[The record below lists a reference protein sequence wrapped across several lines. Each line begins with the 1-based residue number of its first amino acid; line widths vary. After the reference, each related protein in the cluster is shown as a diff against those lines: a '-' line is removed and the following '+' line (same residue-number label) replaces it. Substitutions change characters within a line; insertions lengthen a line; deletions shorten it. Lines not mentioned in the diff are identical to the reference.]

1 MKKFVGAVLLIL
13 LILFALQAARR
24 APAPSSQ
31 SFPQEDVRIVSL
43 APNLT
48 EILFE
53 LGVGEQVVGV
63 TKYFTDSSREQQIEE
78 IGDFFNPNLE
88 KIVSLKP
95 SLVIAEHWPSSR
107 TVPRL
112 REFGLPVLET
122 ISPTSLEEIYQI
134 IREVGKVVD
143 RSQPAEA
150 LIQSM
155 KKRLRVVK
163 ERAVQL
169 SDRPSIYIEV
179 DLPTWTIGKRSFIT
193 EAFHLCGARNLFDDV
208 DKRALQASKE
218 TIIDRNPDIILTYT
232 VSASLISQ
240 RPGWDQIKAVQ
251 NGRIL
256 DDFDRDLLSHGNHRL
271 IEGMEKF
278 QARILTMMS
287 EP

>member
-1 MKKFVGAVLLIL
+1 MKKFVGTVLLIL
-13 LILFALQAARR
+13 LILFALQASRR
-24 APAPSSQ
+24 APSSQ
-31 SFPQEDVRIVSL
+31 SVSQEDVRIVSL

-63 TKYFTDSSREQQIEE
+63 TKYFSDSSQGQQKEE

-88 KIVSLKP
+88 KIISLKP
-95 SLVIAEHWPSSR
+95 TLVIAEHWPSSR

-112 REFGLPVLET
+112 KEFGLPVLET

-143 RSQPAEA
+143 RSQPAET

-155 KKRLRVVK
+155 KERLRVVK

-169 SDRPSIYIEV
+169 SDRPSVYIEV
-179 DLPTWTIGKRSFIT
+179 DLPPWTIGKRSFIT

-208 DKRALQASKE
+208 EKRALQASKE
-218 TIIDRNPDIILTYT
+218 TIIARNPDIILTYT

-256 DDFDRDLLSHGNHRL
+256 DDFDRALLSHGNHRL

>member
-1 MKKFVGAVLLIL
+1 MKKFVGTVLLIL
-13 LILFALQAARR
+13 LILFALQASRR
-24 APAPSSQ
+24 APSSQ
-31 SFPQEDVRIVSL
+31 SVSQEDVRIVSL

-63 TKYFTDSSREQQIEE
+63 TKYFSDSSQGQQIEE

-95 SLVIAEHWPSSR
+95 TLVIAEHWPSSR

-112 REFGLPVLET
+112 KEFGLPVLET

-143 RSQPAEA
+143 RSQPAET

-155 KKRLRVVK
+155 KERLRVVK

-169 SDRPSIYIEV
+169 SDRPSVYIEV

-208 DKRALQASKE
+208 EKRALQASKE
-218 TIIDRNPDIILTYT
+218 TIIARNPDIILTYT

-256 DDFDRDLLSHGNHRL
+256 DDFDRALLSHGNHRL

>member
-1 MKKFVGAVLLIL
+1 MKKFVGTVLLIL
-13 LILFALQAARR
+13 LILFALQASRR
-24 APAPSSQ
+24 APSSQ
-31 SFPQEDVRIVSL
+31 TVPQEDVRIVSL

-63 TKYFTDSSREQQIEE
+63 TKYFSDSSQGQQKEE

-95 SLVIAEHWPSSR
+95 TLVIAEHWPSSR

-112 REFGLPVLET
+112 KEFGLPVLET

-143 RSQPAEA
+143 RSQPAET

-169 SDRPSIYIEV
+169 SDRPSVYIEV

-208 DKRALQASKE
+208 EKRALQASKE
-218 TIIDRNPDIILTYT
+218 TIIARNPDIILTYT

-256 DDFDRDLLSHGNHRL
+256 DDFDRALLSHGNHRL

>member
-13 LILFALQAARR
+13 LILFALQASRR
-24 APAPSSQ
+24 APSSQ
-31 SFPQEDVRIVSL
+31 SVSQEDVRIVSL

-63 TKYFTDSSREQQIEE
+63 TKYFSDSSQGQQKEE

-95 SLVIAEHWPSSR
+95 TLVIAEHWPSSR

-112 REFGLPVLET
+112 KEFGLPVLET

-143 RSQPAEA
+143 RSQPAET

-169 SDRPSIYIEV
+169 SDRPSVYIEV

-208 DKRALQASKE
+208 EKRALQASKE
-218 TIIDRNPDIILTYT
+218 TIIARNPDIILTYT

-256 DDFDRDLLSHGNHRL
+256 DDFDRALLSHGNHRL

>member
-1 MKKFVGAVLLIL
+1 MKVFVGTVLLIL
-13 LILFALQAARR
+13 LILFALQTSRR
-24 APAPSSQ
+24 APSSQ
-31 SFPQEDVRIVSL
+31 SVPQEDVRIVSL

-63 TKYFTDSSREQQIEE
+63 TKYFSDSSQGQQKEE

-95 SLVIAEHWPSSR
+95 TLVIAEHWPSSR

-112 REFGLPVLET
+112 KEFGLPVLET

-143 RSQPAEA
+143 RSQPAET

-155 KKRLRVVK
+155 KERLRVVK

-169 SDRPSIYIEV
+169 SDRPSVYIEV

-208 DKRALQASKE
+208 EKRALQASKE
-218 TIIDRNPDIILTYT
+218 TIIARNPDIILTYT

-256 DDFDRDLLSHGNHRL
+256 DDFDRALLSHGNHRL

>member
-1 MKKFVGAVLLIL
+1 MKKFVGAILLIL
-13 LILFALQAARR
+13 LLIFVIQASRWA
-24 APAPSSQ
+24 SSNQ
-31 SFPQEDVRIVSL
+31 SVPQEDVRIVSL

-63 TKYFTDSSREQQIEE
+63 TKYFTDSSQGQQKEV
-78 IGDFFNPNLE
+78 IGDFLNPNLE
-88 KIVSLKP
+88 KIASLKP

-112 REFGLPVLET
+112 REFGLTVLET
-122 ISPTSLEEIYQI
+122 LSPTSLEEIYQI

-150 LIQSM
+150 LIQNM
-155 KKRLRVVK
+155 KDRLRVVQ
-163 ERAVQL
+163 ERAAQL
-169 SDRPSIYIEV
+169 SERPSVYIEV

-208 DKRALQASKE
+208 EKRALQASKE
-218 TIIDRNPDIILTYT
+218 TIIARNPDIILTYT

-251 NGRIL
+251 NVRIL

-271 IEGMEKF
+271 IEGMEKL

>member
-1 MKKFVGAVLLIL
+1 
-13 LILFALQAARR
+13 
-24 APAPSSQ
+24 
-31 SFPQEDVRIVSL
+31 
-43 APNLT
+43 LT

-63 TKYFTDSSREQQIEE
+63 TKYFSDSSQGQQIEE

-95 SLVIAEHWPSSR
+95 TLVIAEHWPSSR

-112 REFGLPVLET
+112 KEFGLPVLET

-143 RSQPAEA
+143 RSQPAET

-155 KKRLRVVK
+155 KERLRVVK

-169 SDRPSIYIEV
+169 SDRPSVYIEV

-193 EAFHLCGARNLFDDV
+193 EAFYLCGARNLFDDV
-208 DKRALQASKE
+208 EKRALQASKE
-218 TIIDRNPDIILTYT
+218 TIIARNPDIILTYT

-256 DDFDRDLLSHGNHRL
+256 DDFDRALLSHGNHRL

>member
-13 LILFALQAARR
+13 LILFALQASRR
-24 APAPSSQ
+24 APSSQ
-31 SFPQEDVRIVSL
+31 SVPQEDVRIVSL

-63 TKYFTDSSREQQIEE
+63 TKYFSDSSQGQQIEE

-88 KIVSLKP
+88 KIISLKP
-95 SLVIAEHWPSSR
+95 TLVIAEHWPSSR

-112 REFGLPVLET
+112 KEFGLPVLET

-143 RSQPAEA
+143 RSQPAET

-155 KKRLRVVK
+155 KERLRVVK

-169 SDRPSIYIEV
+169 SDRPSVYIEV

-208 DKRALQASKE
+208 EKRALQASKE
-218 TIIDRNPDIILTYT
+218 TIIARNPDIILTYT

-256 DDFDRDLLSHGNHRL
+256 DDFDRALLSHGNHRL

-278 QARILTMMS
+278 QARILTMMN

>member
-1 MKKFVGAVLLIL
+1 MKKFVGAILLIL
-13 LILFALQAARR
+13 LILFAIQESR
-24 APAPSSQ
+24 PVPSDESV
-31 SFPQEDVRIVSL
+31 PQEDVRIVSL

-63 TKYFTDSSREQQIEE
+63 TKYFTDSSQGQQKEV
-78 IGDFFNPNLE
+78 IGDFFNPNVE
-88 KIVSLKP
+88 KIASLKP
-95 SLVIAEHWPSSR
+95 TLVIAEHWPSSR

-122 ISPTSLEEIYQI
+122 LSPTSLEEIYQI

-150 LIQSM
+150 LIQNM
-155 KKRLRVVK
+155 KERLRVVK
-163 ERAVQL
+163 ERAAQL
-169 SDRPSIYIEV
+169 SDRPSVYIEV

-208 DKRALQASKE
+208 EKRALQASKE
-218 TIIDRNPDIILTYT
+218 TIIARNPDIILTYT

-240 RPGWDQIKAVQ
+240 RPGWDQIKAVR

-271 IEGMEKF
+271 IEGMEKL
-278 QARILTMMS
+278 QARILTMMG

>member
-13 LILFALQAARR
+13 LILFALQASRR
-24 APAPSSQ
+24 APSSQ
-31 SFPQEDVRIVSL
+31 SVPQEDVRIVSL

-63 TKYFTDSSREQQIEE
+63 TKYFSDSSQGQQIEE

-88 KIVSLKP
+88 KIISLKP
-95 SLVIAEHWPSSR
+95 TLVIAEHWPSSR

-112 REFGLPVLET
+112 KEFGLPVLET

-143 RSQPAEA
+143 RSQPAET

-155 KKRLRVVK
+155 KERLRVVK

-169 SDRPSIYIEV
+169 SDRPSVYIEV

-208 DKRALQASKE
+208 EKRALQASKE
-218 TIIDRNPDIILTYT
+218 TIIARNPDIILTYT

-256 DDFDRDLLSHGNHRL
+256 DDFDRALLSHGNHRL

>member
-1 MKKFVGAVLLIL
+1 MKKFVGTVLLIL
-13 LILFALQAARR
+13 LILFALQASRR
-24 APAPSSQ
+24 APSSQ
-31 SFPQEDVRIVSL
+31 SVPQEDVRIVSL

-63 TKYFTDSSREQQIEE
+63 TKYFSDSSQGQQKEE

-95 SLVIAEHWPSSR
+95 TLVIAEHWPSSR

-112 REFGLPVLET
+112 KEFGLPVLET

-143 RSQPAEA
+143 RSQPAET

-169 SDRPSIYIEV
+169 SDRPSVYIEV

-208 DKRALQASKE
+208 EKRALQASKE
-218 TIIDRNPDIILTYT
+218 TIIARNPDIILTYT

-256 DDFDRDLLSHGNHRL
+256 DDFDRALLSHGNHRL

-278 QARILTMMS
+278 QGRILTMMS

>member
-1 MKKFVGAVLLIL
+1 MKKFVGTVLLIL
-13 LILFALQAARR
+13 LILFALQASRR
-24 APAPSSQ
+24 APSSQ
-31 SFPQEDVRIVSL
+31 SVSQEDVRIVSL

-63 TKYFTDSSREQQIEE
+63 TKYFSDSSQGQQIEE

-95 SLVIAEHWPSSR
+95 TLVIAEHWPSSR
-107 TVPRL
+107 TIPRL
-112 REFGLPVLET
+112 KEFGLPVLET

-143 RSQPAEA
+143 QSQPAET

-155 KKRLRVVK
+155 KERLRVVK

-169 SDRPSIYIEV
+169 SDRPSVYIEV

-208 DKRALQASKE
+208 EKRALQASKE
-218 TIIDRNPDIILTYT
+218 TIIARNPDIILTYT

-251 NGRIL
+251 NGRIM
-256 DDFDRDLLSHGNHRL
+256 DDFDRALLSHGNHRL

>member
-1 MKKFVGAVLLIL
+1 MKKFVGTVLLIL
-13 LILFALQAARR
+13 LILFALQASRR
-24 APAPSSQ
+24 APSSQ
-31 SFPQEDVRIVSL
+31 SVSQEDVRIVSL

-48 EILFE
+48 EILFA

-63 TKYFTDSSREQQIEE
+63 TKYFSDSSQGQQIEE

-95 SLVIAEHWPSSR
+95 TLVIAEHWPSSR
-107 TVPRL
+107 TIPRL
-112 REFGLPVLET
+112 KEFGLPVLET

-143 RSQPAEA
+143 RSQPAET

-155 KKRLRVVK
+155 KERLRVVK

-169 SDRPSIYIEV
+169 SDRPSVYIEV

-208 DKRALQASKE
+208 EKRALQASKE
-218 TIIDRNPDIILTYT
+218 TIIARNPDIILTYT

-251 NGRIL
+251 NGRIM
-256 DDFDRDLLSHGNHRL
+256 DDFDRALLSHGNHRL

>member
-1 MKKFVGAVLLIL
+1 MKKFVGTVLLIL
-13 LILFALQAARR
+13 LILFALQASRR
-24 APAPSSQ
+24 APSSQ
-31 SFPQEDVRIVSL
+31 SVSQEDVRIVSL

-63 TKYFTDSSREQQIEE
+63 TKYFSDSSQGQQKEE

-95 SLVIAEHWPSSR
+95 TLVIAEHWPSSR

-112 REFGLPVLET
+112 KEFGLPVLET

-143 RSQPAEA
+143 RSQPAET

-155 KKRLRVVK
+155 KERLRVVK

-169 SDRPSIYIEV
+169 SDRPSVYIEV

-208 DKRALQASKE
+208 EKRALQASKE
-218 TIIDRNPDIILTYT
+218 TIIARNPDIILTYT

-256 DDFDRDLLSHGNHRL
+256 DDFDRALLSHGNHRL

>member
-1 MKKFVGAVLLIL
+1 MKKFVGGILLIL
-13 LILFALQAARR
+13 LLIFVIQASRWA
-24 APAPSSQ
+24 SSNQ
-31 SFPQEDVRIVSL
+31 SVPQEDVRIVSL

-53 LGVGEQVVGV
+53 LGVGEQVIGV
-63 TKYFTDSSREQQIEE
+63 TKYFTDSSQGQQKEV
-78 IGDFFNPNLE
+78 IGDFLNPNLE

-122 ISPTSLEEIYQI
+122 LSPTSLEEIYQI

-155 KKRLRVVK
+155 KERLRVVK

-169 SDRPSIYIEV
+169 SNRPSVYIEV
-179 DLPTWTIGKRSFIT
+179 DLPPGPL
-193 EAFHLCGARNLFDDV
+193 E
-208 DKRALQASKE
+208 KRASSLKPF
-218 TIIDRNPDIILTYT
+218 TFVVLVIYLTTWKRELYKRRKRP
-232 VSASLISQ
+232 SSLAI
-240 RPGWDQIKAVQ
+240 RT
-251 NGRIL
+251 
-256 DDFDRDLLSHGNHRL
+256 LS
-271 IEGMEKF
+271 
-278 QARILTMMS
+278 
-287 EP
+287 

>member
-13 LILFALQAARR
+13 LLLFALQASRR
-24 APAPSSQ
+24 APSSQ
-31 SFPQEDVRIVSL
+31 SVSQEDVRIVSL

-63 TKYFTDSSREQQIEE
+63 TKYFSDSSQGQQKEE

-95 SLVIAEHWPSSR
+95 TLVIAEHWPSSR

-112 REFGLPVLET
+112 KEFGLPVLET

-143 RSQPAEA
+143 RSQPAET

-155 KKRLRVVK
+155 KERLRVVK

-169 SDRPSIYIEV
+169 SDRPSVYIEV

-208 DKRALQASKE
+208 EKRALQASKE
-218 TIIDRNPDIILTYT
+218 TIIARNPDIILTYT

-256 DDFDRDLLSHGNHRL
+256 DDFDRALLSHGNHRL

>member
-13 LILFALQAARR
+13 LIIFAVQASRR
-24 APAPSSQ
+24 APSSQ
-31 SFPQEDVRIVSL
+31 KASQEDVRIVSL

-63 TKYFTDSSREQQIEE
+63 TKYFTDSSQGQGKEV
-78 IGDFFNPNLE
+78 IGDFLNPNLE
-88 KIVSLKP
+88 KIASLKP

-112 REFGLPVLET
+112 REYGLPVLET
-122 ISPTSLEEIYQI
+122 LSPTSLEEIYQV

-150 LIQSM
+150 LIKNM
-155 KKRLRVVK
+155 KERLRVVK
-163 ERAVQL
+163 ERAAQL
-169 SDRPSIYIEV
+169 SERPSVYIEV

-208 DKRALQASKE
+208 EKRALQASKE
-218 TIIDRNPDIILTYT
+218 TIIARNPDIILTYT

-271 IEGMEKF
+271 IEGMEKL

>member
-13 LILFALQAARR
+13 LILFALQASRR
-24 APAPSSQ
+24 VPSSQ
-31 SFPQEDVRIVSL
+31 RVPQGDVRIVSL

-63 TKYFTDSSREQQIEE
+63 TKYFSDSSQGQQIEE

-95 SLVIAEHWPSSR
+95 TLVIAEHWPSSR

-112 REFGLPVLET
+112 KEFGLPVLET

-143 RSQPAEA
+143 RSQPAET

-169 SDRPSIYIEV
+169 SDRPSVYIEV

-208 DKRALQASKE
+208 EKRALQASKE
-218 TIIDRNPDIILTYT
+218 TIIARNPDIILTYT

-256 DDFDRDLLSHGNHRL
+256 DDFDRALLSHGNHRL
-271 IEGMEKF
+271 IEGMEKL

>member
-1 MKKFVGAVLLIL
+1 MKKFVGTVLLIL
-13 LILFALQAARR
+13 LILFALQASRR
-24 APAPSSQ
+24 APSSQ
-31 SFPQEDVRIVSL
+31 SVPQEDVRIVSL

-63 TKYFTDSSREQQIEE
+63 TKYFSDSSQGQQKEE

-95 SLVIAEHWPSSR
+95 TLVIAEHWPSSR

-112 REFGLPVLET
+112 KEFGLPVLET

-143 RSQPAEA
+143 RSQPAET

-169 SDRPSIYIEV
+169 SDRPSVYIEV

-208 DKRALQASKE
+208 EKRALQASKE
-218 TIIDRNPDIILTYT
+218 TIIARNPDIILTYT

-256 DDFDRDLLSHGNHRL
+256 DDFDRALLSHGNHRL

>member
-1 MKKFVGAVLLIL
+1 MKVFVGTVLLIL
-13 LILFALQAARR
+13 LILFALQASRR
-24 APAPSSQ
+24 APSSQ
-31 SFPQEDVRIVSL
+31 SVPQEDVRIVSL

-63 TKYFTDSSREQQIEE
+63 TKYFSDSSQGQQKEE

-95 SLVIAEHWPSSR
+95 TLVIAEHWPSSR

-112 REFGLPVLET
+112 KEFGLPVLET

-143 RSQPAEA
+143 RSQPAET

-155 KKRLRVVK
+155 KERLRVVK

-169 SDRPSIYIEV
+169 SDRPSVYIEV

-208 DKRALQASKE
+208 EKRALQASKE
-218 TIIDRNPDIILTYT
+218 TIIARNPDIILTYT
-232 VSASLISQ
+232 ISASLISQ

-256 DDFDRDLLSHGNHRL
+256 DDFDRALLSHGNHRL

>member
-1 MKKFVGAVLLIL
+1 
-13 LILFALQAARR
+13 LFALQASRR
-24 APAPSSQ
+24 APSSQ
-31 SFPQEDVRIVSL
+31 SVSQEDVRIVSL

-63 TKYFTDSSREQQIEE
+63 TKYFSDSSQGQQIEE

-88 KIVSLKP
+88 KIISLKP
-95 SLVIAEHWPSSR
+95 TLVIAEHWPSSR

-112 REFGLPVLET
+112 KEFGLPVLET

-143 RSQPAEA
+143 RSQPAET

-155 KKRLRVVK
+155 KERLRVVK
-163 ERAVQL
+163 ERALQL
-169 SDRPSIYIEV
+169 SDRPSVYIEV

-208 DKRALQASKE
+208 EKRALQASKE
-218 TIIDRNPDIILTYT
+218 TIIARNPDIILTYT

-256 DDFDRDLLSHGNHRL
+256 DDFDRALLSHGNHRL

>member
-13 LILFALQAARR
+13 LILFALQASRR
-24 APAPSSQ
+24 APSSQ
-31 SFPQEDVRIVSL
+31 SVPQEDVRIVSL

-63 TKYFTDSSREQQIEE
+63 TKYFSDSSQGQQKEE

-95 SLVIAEHWPSSR
+95 TLVIAEHWPSSR

-169 SDRPSIYIEV
+169 SDRPSVYIEV

-193 EAFHLCGARNLFDDV
+193 EAFYLCGARNLFDDV
-208 DKRALQASKE
+208 EKRALQASKE
-218 TIIDRNPDIILTYT
+218 TIIARNPDIILTYT

-256 DDFDRDLLSHGNHRL
+256 DDFDRALLSHGNHRL

-278 QARILTMMS
+278 QARILTMMR

>member
-13 LILFALQAARR
+13 LLLFALQASRR
-24 APAPSSQ
+24 APSSQ
-31 SFPQEDVRIVSL
+31 SVSQEDVRIVSL

-63 TKYFTDSSREQQIEE
+63 TKYFSDSSQGQQIEE

-95 SLVIAEHWPSSR
+95 TLVIAEHWPSSR

-112 REFGLPVLET
+112 KEFGLPVLET

-143 RSQPAEA
+143 RSQPAET

-155 KKRLRVVK
+155 KERLRVVK

-169 SDRPSIYIEV
+169 SDRPSVYIEV

-208 DKRALQASKE
+208 EKRALQASKE
-218 TIIDRNPDIILTYT
+218 TIIARNPDIILTYT

-256 DDFDRDLLSHGNHRL
+256 DDFDRALLSHGNHRL

>member
-1 MKKFVGAVLLIL
+1 MKKFVGTVLLIL
-13 LILFALQAARR
+13 LILFALQASRR
-24 APAPSSQ
+24 APSSQ
-31 SFPQEDVRIVSL
+31 SVSQEDVRIVSL

-63 TKYFTDSSREQQIEE
+63 TKYFSDSSQGQQKEE

-95 SLVIAEHWPSSR
+95 TLVIAEHWPSSR

-112 REFGLPVLET
+112 KEFGLPVLET

-143 RSQPAEA
+143 RSQPAET

-169 SDRPSIYIEV
+169 SDRPSVYIEV

-208 DKRALQASKE
+208 EKRALQASKE
-218 TIIDRNPDIILTYT
+218 TIIARNPDIILTYT

-256 DDFDRDLLSHGNHRL
+256 DDFDRALLSHGNHRL
-271 IEGMEKF
+271 IEGMEKL

>member
-13 LILFALQAARR
+13 LILFALQASRR
-24 APAPSSQ
+24 APSSQ
-31 SFPQEDVRIVSL
+31 SVPQEDVRIVSL

-63 TKYFTDSSREQQIEE
+63 TKYFSDSSQGQQKEE
-78 IGDFFNPNLE
+78 IGDFFNPNVE
-88 KIVSLKP
+88 KIASLEP

-122 ISPTSLEEIYQI
+122 ISPTSLEEIYQV

-155 KKRLRVVK
+155 KERLRVVK
-163 ERAVQL
+163 ERAAQL
-169 SDRPSIYIEV
+169 SDRPSVYIEV

-208 DKRALQASKE
+208 EKRALQASKE
-218 TIIDRNPDIILTYT
+218 TIIARNPDIILTYT

-271 IEGMEKF
+271 IEGMEKL

>member
-1 MKKFVGAVLLIL
+1 MKKFVGTVLLIL
-13 LILFALQAARR
+13 LILFALQASRR
-24 APAPSSQ
+24 APSSQ
-31 SFPQEDVRIVSL
+31 SVPQEDVRIVSL

-63 TKYFTDSSREQQIEE
+63 TKYFSDSSQGQQKEE

-95 SLVIAEHWPSSR
+95 TLVIAEHWPSSR

-112 REFGLPVLET
+112 KEFGLPVLET

-143 RSQPAEA
+143 RSQPAET

-155 KKRLRVVK
+155 KERLRVVK

-169 SDRPSIYIEV
+169 SDRPSVYIEV

-208 DKRALQASKE
+208 EKRALQASKE
-218 TIIDRNPDIILTYT
+218 TIIARNPDIILTYT

-256 DDFDRDLLSHGNHRL
+256 DDFDRALLSHGNHRL

>member
-1 MKKFVGAVLLIL
+1 MKKFVGTVLLIL
-13 LILFALQAARR
+13 LILFALQASRR
-24 APAPSSQ
+24 APSSQ
-31 SFPQEDVRIVSL
+31 SVPQEDVRIVSL

-63 TKYFTDSSREQQIEE
+63 TKYFSDSSQGQQKEE

-88 KIVSLKP
+88 KIVSLEP

-112 REFGLPVLET
+112 KEFGLPVLET

-143 RSQPAEA
+143 RSQPAET

-169 SDRPSIYIEV
+169 SDRPSVYIEV

-208 DKRALQASKE
+208 EKRALQASKE
-218 TIIDRNPDIILTYT
+218 TIIARNPDIILTYT

-256 DDFDRDLLSHGNHRL
+256 DDFDRALLSHGNHRL

>member
-1 MKKFVGAVLLIL
+1 MKKFVGTVLLIL
-13 LILFALQAARR
+13 LILFALQASRR
-24 APAPSSQ
+24 APSSQ
-31 SFPQEDVRIVSL
+31 TVPQEDVRIVSL

-63 TKYFTDSSREQQIEE
+63 TKYFSDSSQGQQKEE

-95 SLVIAEHWPSSR
+95 TLVIAEHWPSSR

-112 REFGLPVLET
+112 KEFGLPVLET

-143 RSQPAEA
+143 RSQPAET

-169 SDRPSIYIEV
+169 SDRPSVYIEV

-208 DKRALQASKE
+208 EKRALQASKE
-218 TIIDRNPDIILTYT
+218 TIIARNPDIILTYT

-256 DDFDRDLLSHGNHRL
+256 DDFDRALLSHGNHRL
-271 IEGMEKF
+271 IEGMEKL

>member
-13 LILFALQAARR
+13 LILFALQASRR
-24 APAPSSQ
+24 APSSQ
-31 SFPQEDVRIVSL
+31 SVPQEDVRIVSL

-63 TKYFTDSSREQQIEE
+63 TKYFSDSSQGQQKEE

-95 SLVIAEHWPSSR
+95 TLVIAEHWPSSR

-143 RSQPAEA
+143 RSQPAET

-169 SDRPSIYIEV
+169 SDRPSVYIEV

-193 EAFHLCGARNLFDDV
+193 EAFHLAGARNLFDDV
-208 DKRALQASKE
+208 EKRALQASKE

-232 VSASLISQ
+232 VSGLVMSQ
-240 RPGWDQIKAVQ
+240 RPGWDRIKAVK

-278 QARILTMMS
+278 QARILAMMS

>member
-13 LILFALQAARR
+13 LILFALQASRR
-24 APAPSSQ
+24 APSSQ
-31 SFPQEDVRIVSL
+31 SVPQEDVRIVSL

-63 TKYFTDSSREQQIEE
+63 TKYFNESSQAQQKEE
-78 IGDFFNPNLE
+78 IGDFFNPNVE

-112 REFGLPVLET
+112 KEFGLPVLET
-122 ISPTSLEEIYQI
+122 FSPTSLEEIYLI
-134 IREVGKVVD
+134 IREVGKAVD
-143 RSQPAEA
+143 RSQQAEA
-150 LIQSM
+150 LIQRM
-155 KKRLRVVK
+155 KERLRVVK

-169 SDRPSIYIEV
+169 SNRPSVYIEV
-179 DLPTWTIGKRSFIT
+179 DLPTWTIGKKSFIT

-208 DKRALQASKE
+208 EKRALQASKE
-218 TIIDRNPDIILTYT
+218 TIIARNPDIILTYT

>member
-1 MKKFVGAVLLIL
+1 M
-13 LILFALQAARR
+13 
-24 APAPSSQ
+24 PSRHRGGPPSNQ
-31 SFPQEDVRIVSL
+31 SVPKEDVRIVSL

-53 LGVGEQVVGV
+53 LGVEEQVVGV
-63 TKYFTDSSREQQIEE
+63 TKYFTDSSQGQQKED

-88 KIVSLKP
+88 KIASLKP
-95 SLVIAEHWPSSR
+95 SMVIAEHWPSSR

-134 IREVGKVVD
+134 IREVGRVVD

-150 LIQSM
+150 LIHSM
-155 KKRLRVVK
+155 KERLRVVK

-208 DKRALQASKE
+208 EKRALQASKE
-218 TIIDRNPDIILTYT
+218 TIIARNPDIILTYT

-240 RPGWDQIKAVQ
+240 RPGWDQIKAVR

-271 IEGMEKF
+271 IEGMEKL
-278 QARILTMMS
+278 QARILAMMS

>member
-1 MKKFVGAVLLIL
+1 MKKFVGTVLLIL
-13 LILFALQAARR
+13 LILFALQASRR
-24 APAPSSQ
+24 APSSQ
-31 SFPQEDVRIVSL
+31 SVSQEDVRIVSL

-63 TKYFTDSSREQQIEE
+63 TKYFSDSSQGQQKEE

-95 SLVIAEHWPSSR
+95 TLVIAEHWPSSR

-112 REFGLPVLET
+112 KEFGLPVLET

-143 RSQPAEA
+143 RSQPAET

-155 KKRLRVVK
+155 KERLRVVK
-163 ERAVQL
+163 ERALQL
-169 SDRPSIYIEV
+169 SDRPSVYIEV

-208 DKRALQASKE
+208 EKRALQASKE
-218 TIIDRNPDIILTYT
+218 TIIARNPDIILTYT

-256 DDFDRDLLSHGNHRL
+256 DDFDRALLSHGNHRL

>member
-13 LILFALQAARR
+13 LILFALQASRR
-24 APAPSSQ
+24 APSSQ
-31 SFPQEDVRIVSL
+31 SVSQEDVRIVSL

-63 TKYFTDSSREQQIEE
+63 TKYFSDSSQGQQIEE

-95 SLVIAEHWPSSR
+95 TLVIAEHWPSSR

-112 REFGLPVLET
+112 KEFGLPVLET

-143 RSQPAEA
+143 RSQPAET

-169 SDRPSIYIEV
+169 SDRPSVYIEV

-208 DKRALQASKE
+208 EKRALQASKE
-218 TIIDRNPDIILTYT
+218 TIIARNPDIILTYT

-256 DDFDRDLLSHGNHRL
+256 DDFDRALLSHGNHRL

>member
-1 MKKFVGAVLLIL
+1 MKKFVGTVLLIL
-13 LILFALQAARR
+13 LILFALQASRR
-24 APAPSSQ
+24 APSSQ
-31 SFPQEDVRIVSL
+31 SVSQEDVRIVSL

-63 TKYFTDSSREQQIEE
+63 TKYFSDSSQGQQIEE

-95 SLVIAEHWPSSR
+95 TLVIAEHWPSSR

-112 REFGLPVLET
+112 KEFGLPVLET

-143 RSQPAEA
+143 RSQPAET

-155 KKRLRVVK
+155 KERLRVVK

-169 SDRPSIYIEV
+169 SDRPSVYIEV

-208 DKRALQASKE
+208 EKRALQASKE
-218 TIIDRNPDIILTYT
+218 TIIARNPDIILTYT

-256 DDFDRDLLSHGNHRL
+256 DDFDRSLLSHGNHRL

>member
-1 MKKFVGAVLLIL
+1 MKKFVGAILLIL
-13 LILFALQAARR
+13 LILFAVQASRR
-24 APAPSSQ
+24 APSDQ
-31 SFPQEDVRIVSL
+31 SIPQEDVRIVSL

-53 LGVGEQVVGV
+53 LGVGDQVVGV
-63 TKYFTDSSREQQIEE
+63 TKYFNDSSQAQQKEE
-78 IGDFFNPNLE
+78 IGDFFNPNVE
-88 KIVSLKP
+88 KIASLKP

-112 REFGLPVLET
+112 RNFGLPVLET

-155 KKRLRVVK
+155 KDRLRVVK
-163 ERAVQL
+163 ERALQL
-169 SDRPSIYIEV
+169 SDRPSVYIEV
-179 DLPTWTIGKRSFIT
+179 DLPTWTIGKKSFIT

-208 DKRALQASKE
+208 EKRALQASKE
-218 TIIDRNPDIILTYT
+218 TIIARNPDIILTYT
-232 VSASLISQ
+232 VSASLIRK

-251 NGRIL
+251 EGRIL

-271 IEGMEKF
+271 IEGMEKL

>member
-13 LILFALQAARR
+13 LIIFAVQASRR
-24 APAPSSQ
+24 APSSQ
-31 SFPQEDVRIVSL
+31 KASQGDVRIVSL
-43 APNLT
+43 VPNLT

-63 TKYFTDSSREQQIEE
+63 TKYFTDSSQGQGKEV
-78 IGDFFNPNLE
+78 IGDFLNPNLE

-112 REFGLPVLET
+112 REYGLPVLET
-122 ISPTSLEEIYQI
+122 LSPTSLEEIYQV

-150 LIQSM
+150 LIKNM
-155 KKRLRVVK
+155 KERLRVVK
-163 ERAVQL
+163 ERAAQL
-169 SDRPSIYIEV
+169 SERPSVYIEV

-208 DKRALQASKE
+208 EKRALQASKE
-218 TIIDRNPDIILTYT
+218 TIIARNPDIILTYT

-271 IEGMEKF
+271 IEGMEKL